1 MSRPKSAV
9 VKDIDIDF
17 GKSDMDPPLVQP
29 AHDKPLYNGFR
40 VNMSSIDVKRY
51 YVIPFRASM
60 SRGGLDRQGHTGKRS
75 VLTIVGEV
83 HRYLPQ
89 WTATDHDRPQWA
101 ATDYNRLL
109 WVRVK
114 G

>member
-1 MSRPKSAV
+1 
-9 VKDIDIDF
+9 
-17 GKSDMDPPLVQP
+17 
-29 AHDKPLYNGFR
+29 
-40 VNMSSIDVKRY
+40 MSSIDVKRY

-101 ATDYNRLL
+101 ATDYSGPQRSTTLIL
-109 WVRVK
+109 KLDPIVRENVCNKAKRRKSHVFSDFEKKRKNVK
-114 G
+114 T